1 LIFILPGSRRR
12 TYNPRCEEEVNAMKI
27 VIREVENLT
36 PTAIH
41 ADPELLD
48 FRA

>member
-1 LIFILPGSRRR
+1 MK
-12 TYNPRCEEEVNAMKI
+12 AMKI

-41 ADPELLD
+41 ANPEVLD
-48 FRA
+48 FKA